1 MFYQILFSLIFLLV
15 SGCATTNGANE
26 NPYIEGQ
33 PGEPVEL
40 EIGQSAQIKGD
51 SGELILTFVEV
62 AEDSRCPEGATCVW
76 EGKAAVSVHLSSSG
90 GTDELVE
97 MRIRAGHESTS
108 SVVDNWRITFLD
120 LLPYPVVDEEPE
132 AVIAV
137 FVIEED

>member
-1 MFYQILFSLIFLLV
+1 
-15 SGCATTNGANE
+15 
-26 NPYIEGQ
+26 
-33 PGEPVEL
+33 
-40 EIGQSAQIKGD
+40 
-51 SGELILTFVEV
+51 
-62 AEDSRCPEGATCVW
+62 
-76 EGKAAVSVHLSSSG
+76 
-90 GTDELVE
+90 